1 MSQTTRSA
9 SARHSGSPLQF
20 LRRKLIISAC
30 PSGDDASLRSCQ
42 TLCTFKFGDSRP
54 LLNRRSDQNSLGAP
68 PAIPYPAG
76 IRLAGFIERPNRFV
90 AIISVDGRRA
100 RAHVADPG
108 RLLELLMPGVELLV
122 EPALVPRST
131 EFTVRAVRHNSIWVG
146 IDSRVPNALTR
157 LALEQRF
164 FQFLPPYESFRPE
177 VSYPGGRVDFV
188 LETDR
193 GQLYLEVKGCS
204 LVEAGHGLFPD
215 APTTRG
221 RRHLQ
226 HLIDRA
232 LSGLPAALL
241 FIAGRDDLD
250 SVGPNRRTDPE
261 FADLLRKAADVG
273 VILAAY
279 SCRIDETGVRLSRP
293 LSVSL

>member
-1 MSQTTRSA
+1 MNT
-9 SARHSGSPLQF
+9 
-20 LRRKLIISAC
+20 
-30 PSGDDASLRSCQ
+30 
-42 TLCTFKFGDSRP
+42 
-54 LLNRRSDQNSLGAP
+54 RSDQNSLGAP

-108 RLLELLMPGVELLV
+108 RLLELLVPGVELLV
-122 EPALVPRST
+122 EPALVPRRT

-157 LALEQRF
+157 LALERRF
-164 FQFLPPYESFRPE
+164 FQFLPPHESFRPE
-177 VSYPGGRVDFV
+177 VGYPGGRVDFV

-215 APTTRG
+215 APTARG

-226 HLIDRA
+226 HLIDRT

-279 SCRIDETGVRLSRP
+279 SCRVDETGVRLSRP